1 MTKRTRKQSRRCF
14 WSALGHRIH
23 LRKFG
28 YGDWFFVAVLFL
40 LVVGTVNVFSSTFY
54 MNLRSASGVTSDLS
68 RHALFLALGAICG
81 GLVYR
86 FNYQNLR
93 KSMTLWIGITVL
105 MLLLVQVAGLTVNGA
120 RGRIYVSTVR
130 SGETRRHYV
139 HRFRSGAACRARRT
153 GAALAVAGRRVGS
166 RRKTAVETNEDLS
179 CGMATAAMA
188 VDI

>member
-120 RGRIYVSTVR
+120 RG
-130 SGETRRHYV
+130 
-139 HRFRSGAACRARRT
+139 
-153 GAALAVAGRRVGS
+153 GS
-166 RRKTAVETNEDLS
+166 RWEDLRFNRPKWRNS
-179 CGMATAAMA
+179 SALCAPLPVWRCVSSAANRCGFGSRWAARWEPPENSSGNE
-188 VDI
+188 